1 MNKETNSIKEKYI
14 SRDHFLSV
22 RRSISTESRSLLD
35 AALFSNTA
43 ALPQFKEAKV
53 LLCYYPI
60 NGEPNI
66 IPLARH
72 ALSLGKKVAFP
83 ISHVKEK
90 RLSFHVINDIS
101 CLKIGA
107 YGIPEPPIEL
117 PEVTDFSYA
126 LCIVPALA
134 FDANGYRVGYGK
146 GYYDRFLSGYSQT
159 KLGIVYADFILDRV
173 PRGRF
178 DRHVDILVTE
188 RGIKLAAS
196 EKKSR

>member
-134 FDANGYRVGYGK
+134 FDANGYRLGYGG
-146 GYYDRFLSGYSQT
+146 GYYDRFLSEFDGISLGLTYSFFY
-159 KLGIVYADFILDRV
+159 VDSV
-173 PRGRF
+173 PTETH
-178 DRHVDILVTE
+178 DASVDIIITE
-188 RGIKLAAS
+188 KGEAFIG
-196 EKKSR
+196 EKNRY